1 MKGMIPPTVLLL
13 LKLNKTAQPCRAF
26 RGKGKHSEL
35 LPKRSCDAVPNTNT
49 YGEGEREKRE
59 REGERERE
67 EREREKERESMG
79 EREGAAPHVLAAAA
93 KLATT
98 TTTSCNKI
106 RTLHASARRGLQ
118 ARGHSASASRC
129 DASRPSQP
137 SQKAHAR
144 RLRR

>member
-59 REGERERE
+59 RER
-67 EREREKERESMG
+67 EREREKRERERKR
-79 EREGAAPHVLAAAA
+79 ERAWVSVKVRHRM
-93 KLATT
+93 
-98 TTTSCNKI
+98 SWQ
-106 RTLHASARRGLQ
+106 LQ
-118 ARGHSASASRC
+118 RN
-129 DASRPSQP
+129 
-137 SQKAHAR
+137 
-144 RLRR
+144 